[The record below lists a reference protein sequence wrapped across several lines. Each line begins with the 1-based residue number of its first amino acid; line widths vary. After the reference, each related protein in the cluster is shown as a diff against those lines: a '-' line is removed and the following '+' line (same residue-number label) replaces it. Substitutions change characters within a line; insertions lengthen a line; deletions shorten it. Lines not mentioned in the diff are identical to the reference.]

1 MISKK
6 EWHAAL
12 RRVTQRISL
21 IFGGVFMM
29 AAMFY
34 TIAWDLPGDAAIMLL
49 ISAVCIG
56 YGMA

>member
-1 MISKK
+1 MISKR
-6 EWHAAL
+6 EWYAAL
-12 RRVTQRISL
+12 RRVTQRVSL

-34 TIAWDLPGDAAIMLL
+34 TIVWNLPGDAAVMLL
-49 ISAVCIG
+49 ISAVRIG